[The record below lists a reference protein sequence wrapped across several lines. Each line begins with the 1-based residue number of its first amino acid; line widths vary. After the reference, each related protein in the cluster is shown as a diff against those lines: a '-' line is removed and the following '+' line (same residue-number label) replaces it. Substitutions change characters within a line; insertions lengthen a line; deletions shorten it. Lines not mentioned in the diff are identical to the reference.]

1 MSTESRETVVR
12 MPSTADSAVQFGYSQ
27 IGYVYKTGALF
38 TSTCYKAVG
47 VDIPRHALPQAYRSG
62 VELKNPRE
70 LLAPGD
76 LVFMTTR
83 IVQLYVGGG
92 FVLAATK
99 GGIVKTPVRAIWR
112 AVRVTTPG
120 GGQGLALAQPGK
132 FSPEIVAG
140 RRR

>member
-1 MSTESRETVVR
+1 MSTESRAMASV
-12 MPSTADSAVQFGYSQ
+12 ADNAVQFGYSQ
-27 IGYVYKTGALF
+27 IGYIYKTGALF
-38 TSTCYKAVG
+38 TSAAYRAAG
-47 VDIPRHALPQAYRSG
+47 VEIPRHALAQAYRAG
-62 VELKNPRE
+62 VMLDNPRS

-99 GGIVKTPVRAIWR
+99 GGIVKTPVRSIWR

-120 GGQGLALAQPGK
+120 GGQGLALAQPGT
-132 FSPEIVAG
+132 FSPKVIAG
-140 RRR
+140 KRK